1 MNRLHIHRLISVGA
15 VESGD
20 DPQAEI
26 LIYKSKQLEPVQG
39 LIGKEGDSMPFD
51 VESLTDEGKEYV
63 AALQSQIE
71 ALTVEEE
78 PSLPDDLP
86 DIVKSRID
94 EMDET
99 IAKDRV
105 EKERLAKDL
114 ADLRDEMATEKYDAR
129 AEELEPLFGD
139 KVKSAPILKAL
150 AAAAPEAFGELD
162 EILDTLII
170 RDTTAPLFKELGDVS
185 GGGAAVDQIAAF
197 AVEIQKDAKT
207 DMTLVDARAQ
217 AWRDHP
223 ELKTQSREE
232 GN

>member
-1 MNRLHIHRLISVGA
+1 
-15 VESGD
+15 
-20 DPQAEI
+20 
-26 LIYKSKQLEPVQG
+26 
-39 LIGKEGDSMPFD
+39 MPFD
-51 VESLTDEGKEYV
+51 IESLTDEGKEYV

-86 DIVKSRID
+86 DIVKSRLAAQD
-94 EMDET
+94 DA

-114 ADLRDEMATEKYDAR
+114 ADLRDEMATEKYDSR

-139 KVKSAPILKAL
+139 KTKSAPILKAL

-170 RDTTAPLFKELGDVS
+170 RDTTAPLFKELGDIS
-185 GGGAAVDQIAAF
+185 TGGAAVDQISAF
-197 AVEIQKDAKT
+197 AVEIQKDAKET
-207 DMTLVDARAQ
+207 MTLVDARAQ

-223 ELKTQSREE
+223 ELKVQDREE
-232 GN
+232 NS